1 MKPVK
6 LKMSAREYRVDPWT
20 AWSRLREI
28 GPVIPI
34 KSLLL
39 GNGWA
44 ATSYESVSQVLR
56 DDQLFVRNPSNAG
69 RKTFGNIQ
77 WILPRSLMALSNNMI
92 AKDGVDHRRLR
103 SLVDKAF
110 ARRSVES
117 MTESLG
123 KCANDLVD
131 ECKQIAANEGRADLV
146 RDFARPFPF
155 FVICELLGLPADRR
169 HDIHQ
174 WLQPISNF
182 SGALDFFRM
191 LSGIKKMKQ
200 FLKLQFEEAEQKPR
214 SGLISELIAI
224 QKEGEQLS
232 EDELMAM
239 VFMLFVAGHETTVH
253 LISNCIVTFAQFPKA
268 LNALMSDWNR
278 ADMAIE
284 EVLRYCSPVQFGKP
298 RFVTTNTEFFG
309 QDLKRGQMILPL
321 LASANYDPE
330 KFFDPEVFDIERS
343 PNYHL
348 TFGSGPHTC
357 LGIKLARAET
367 SHALKALY
375 TRWPDFRMLF
385 DVNKIDWSNR
395 PGMRGIRSLPVS

>member
-1 MKPVK
+1 
-6 LKMSAREYRVDPWT
+6 
-20 AWSRLREI
+20 
-28 GPVIPI
+28 
-34 KSLLL
+34 
-39 GNGWA
+39 
-44 ATSYESVSQVLR
+44 
-56 DDQLFVRNPSNAG
+56 
-69 RKTFGNIQ
+69 
-77 WILPRSLMALSNNMI
+77 
-92 AKDGVDHRRLR
+92 
-103 SLVDKAF
+103 
-110 ARRSVES
+110 
-117 MTESLG
+117 
-123 KCANDLVD
+123 
-131 ECKQIAANEGRADLV
+131 
-146 RDFARPFPF
+146 
-155 FVICELLGLPADRR
+155 
-169 HDIHQ
+169 
-174 WLQPISNF
+174 
-182 SGALDFFRM
+182 M